1 MVYVTYEAV
10 RQGIPTTEVCD
21 AKVWHKLDDTHEVMS
36 NTCKFVV
43 ESVDEQAEPI
53 VYSHTT
59 TTITRALTLVHV
71 SSRSQPIKST
81 RFPR

>member
-10 RQGIPTTEVCD
+10 RQGIPKTEVCD

-43 ESVDEQAEPI
+43 ESVEEEAGRPADP
-53 VYSHTT
+53 SLLF
-59 TTITRALTLVHV
+59 TRAH
-71 SSRSQPIKST
+71 RSPAPT
-81 RFPR
+81 